1 MSTNVLSDTDAVA
14 EIVAVGSYSLPRDY
28 FETALGLTRSG
39 QVQAGSRRIRGL
51 PERSQLLSVSAT
63 FA

>member
-1 MSTNVLSDTDAVA
+1 MSFRILMQSPN
-14 EIVAVGSYSLPRDY
+14 IVAIGSYSTLRDY
-28 FETALGLTRSG
+28 FETALGLIRSG
-39 QVQAGSRRIRGL
+39 QVQAGSQRIRGV